1 MCCGMKIVKTAACQP
16 INLFELDERHSTLR
30 PCNLVVNGSW
40 RSIILQQ
47 QQQQLWKKYALH
59 SCIRMCSTATHAT
72 SQTNNIPIRMAYVFI
87 SITYFMLFLALTYQ
101 HYNFISLHV
110 RIIEC
115 NSFFCHLFHYAYY
128 IHHAISSCLCGC
140 CCCCLSIQTN
150 IETLGGRSL
159 VVRQFLPFDK
169 GAGANRIYHL
179 PTKRNSI
186 LIMILF

>member
-115 NSFFCHLFHYAYY
+115 NSFFAIYFITLIIFIMPFRLVYVVVVVAVWAYKRILRLLEAVHWSFDNFCH
-128 IHHAISSCLCGC
+128 
-140 CCCCLSIQTN
+140 SIKAPVPIAFIICQRRE
-150 IETLGGRSL
+150 I
-159 VVRQFLPFDK
+159 PF
-169 GAGANRIYHL
+169 
-179 PTKRNSI
+179 
-186 LIMILF
+186 